1 MSIMGLRKGFSKP
14 IHIRVGKRT
23 IRLGTPLTV
32 FFWAI
37 VVIFLA
43 GAYFSFGLGR
53 ASNPAAQRGQHEGI
67 RRVTPIVAQVG
78 GYKIERED
86 FETRFMRMVERQ
98 PGGIPISRQA
108 FAKYQLMES
117 MIEHHLLLKAAK
129 AEKLNVSRQDLD
141 ARIEEMVEDSM
152 QRNFPDQKQ
161 LVKYLQ
167 KKGLS
172 YDQYR
177 NQLREGLVSN
187 RDAMRED
194 LLLEKLE
201 EKVKGQVE
209 VTDETVKQQY
219 EEVKARH
226 ILIRPD
232 KLAQGATDEA
242 DQAEGPEADSSA
254 PELSEEQ
261 AEEQAWHQAEE
272 LLAKIEA
279 GADFAQ
285 LAKEHS
291 DDTASAAKGG
301 DLGWFSRRAM
311 VKEFSD
317 AAFAL
322 EPGQVSGVVKSPFGV
337 HIIKVEDKRVNLP
350 EDFEENR
357 QRYVDQQK
365 ATQEF
370 QAWNQYKQD
379 LKQQADIQIHDPE
392 LQALGLITQG
402 RQDEAIPL
410 LVEAAEND
418 SYNLTARYALAETY
432 QQKGNKQQAIEY
444 YRQVVELAPGPA
456 SSEAHLELGK
466 LLRDQGEK
474 EEALEEFKSASDW
487 AASLQYQNYYTH
499 TQLQKIYEEMG
510 HTEGVAQEQAWLDEF
525 EEAQEEST
533 GGTMT
538 LP

>member
-1 MSIMGLRKGFSKP
+1 MGLRKIFSKSVG
-14 IHIRVGKRT
+14 IRIGKYRL
-23 IRLGTPLTV
+23 RLGSLMVILLLGLSALFV
-32 FFWAI
+32 FALI
-37 VVIFLA
+37 P
-43 GAYFSFGLGR
+43 GGPGGSSQQGR
-53 ASNPAAQRGQHEGI
+53 RGQAA
-67 RRVTPIVAQVG
+67 RRVTPVVAQAG
-78 GYKIERED
+78 GYKIERQD
-86 FETRFMRMVERQ
+86 FEMRFMRMVERQ
-98 PGGIPISRQA
+98 SGGIPISRQA
-108 FAKYQLMES
+108 FAKHQLMES
-117 MIEHHLLLKAAK
+117 MIEHHLLLKAVN
-129 AEKLNVSRQDLD
+129 AEKLKVSRQALN
-141 ARIEEMVEDSM
+141 ARIEEMVEDSI

-177 NQLREGLVSN
+177 NQLREALAAN

-242 DQAEGPEADSSA
+242 DQAEGPDADSSA

-272 LLAKIEA
+272 LLVKIEA

-285 LAKEHS
+285 LAQEHS

-311 VKEFSD
+311 VKQFSD

-350 EDFEENR
+350 EDFEENK
-357 QRYVDQQK
+357 QRYLDQQK
-365 ATQEF
+365 AVQAF

-410 LVEAAEND
+410 LMQAAEND
-418 SYNLTARYALAETY
+418 PYNLTARYALAETY
-432 QQKGNKQQAIEY
+432 QQKGNKQQAVER

-456 SSEAHLELGK
+456 SSEVHLELGK
-466 LLRDQGEK
+466 LLRDQAKK
-474 EEALEEFKSASDW
+474 EEALQEFKSASDW
-487 AASLQYQNYYTH
+487 AAALQYGNNRIH
-499 TQLQKIYEEMG
+499 AELKSIYQQMG

-525 EEAQEEST
+525 DEAQTESM
-533 GGTMT
+533 GGAMT
-538 LP
+538 LN